1 MNLIDKS
8 YLHPVL
14 RPGYD
19 DVAGTFNFDL
29 GEGVSIGA
37 DKYIINIAAIF
48 ENDSIEELIS
58 LGKAKIY
65 VFVYCKANFFRKA
78 IEIKSFAERIEIPIS
93 DLSGLVEL
101 TIVVS
106 ATAQMKYK
114 NTTQHSDYANTEFPV
129 ACGDI
134 LAVSETNTFVAE
146 KEFDSLQKVESI
158 ISVIADKDLQRNDP
172 LTIKWRE
179 DKIKVA
185 IPEIIFKDYMKL
197 KDARMVTK
205 TLENTIFLPILV
217 SILSDWHHDP
227 GYEEEYQK
235 FRWFRAI
242 HARAVD
248 LDIINDIH
256 SGIQSPFVLAQKLL
270 DAPISRC
277 VDEVMKKWQSLAT
290 GEESCS

>member
-19 DVAGTFNFDL
+19 DVAGVFNFDL
-29 GEGVSIGA
+29 GEGVNIGA
-37 DKYIINIAAIF
+37 DKYIINIVAEF
-48 ENDSIEELIS
+48 ENVSIEELIAS
-58 LGKAKIY
+58 GKAKIY

-78 IEIKSFAERIEIPIS
+78 IEIKSFTERIEIPVS

-106 ATAQMKYK
+106 AAAQMKYK
-114 NTTQHSDYANTEFPV
+114 NITQHSDYANTEFPIE
-129 ACGDI
+129 CGDI
-134 LAVSETNTFVAE
+134 LAVSETNTFIAE

-172 LTIKWRE
+172 LSITWSN

-185 IPEIIFKDYMKL
+185 ISEIVFKDYMKL
-197 KDARMVTK
+197 KDAGMVTK
-205 TLENTIFLPILV
+205 TLETTIFLPILV
-217 SILSDWHHDP
+217 SILSDWRNETT
-227 GYEEEYQK
+227 YEEEYK
-235 FRWFRAI
+235 EFRWFRAI

-248 LDIINDIH
+248 LDIVNEIH

-277 VDEVMKKWQSLAT
+277 LDEVMKKWQNSAE
-290 GEESCS
+290 GEES

>member
-1 MNLIDKS
+1 M
-8 YLHPVL
+8 
-14 RPGYD
+14 
-19 DVAGTFNFDL
+19 
-29 GEGVSIGA
+29 
-37 DKYIINIAAIF
+37 
-48 ENDSIEELIS
+48 
-58 LGKAKIY
+58 
-65 VFVYCKANFFRKA
+65 
-78 IEIKSFAERIEIPIS
+78 
-93 DLSGLVEL
+93 
-101 TIVVS
+101 
-106 ATAQMKYK
+106 
-114 NTTQHSDYANTEFPV
+114 
-129 ACGDI
+129 
-134 LAVSETNTFVAE
+134 
-146 KEFDSLQKVESI
+146 
-158 ISVIADKDLQRNDP
+158 
-172 LTIKWRE
+172 
-179 DKIKVA
+179 A

-277 VDEVMKKWQSLAT
+277 LDEVMKKWQNSAE
-290 GEESCS
+290 GEES